1 MLTYPLSKES
11 GRSLYEQLYE
21 GIRRDIL
28 SGTLP
33 AHQRLPSKR
42 ALAQHLEV
50 SIITVQNAYEQ
61 LAAEGYIYSQEKRG
75 YYVSPVER
83 PLQAAARQP
92 APLPPEPE
100 QKTYFL
106 DLVTN
111 SIDRAYFPFT
121 VWARLMR
128 ETLLERDKALLQAAP
143 YNGAE
148 ELRRAISDY
157 LRQFRGMNVD
167 SGQIIVGAGTEFLY
181 SLLIQLLGREKC
193 YAVEDPGYSKIAE
206 IYRSHQV
213 NLRQVGLDEKG
224 LSTRLLRRQ
233 EADIVHLSP
242 SHHYPTGIVMPIGR
256 RQELLRWAEEQ
267 EGRWILEDDYD
278 SEFRFV
284 GRPIPTL
291 FSIDE
296 AQRVI
301 YLNTFS
307 KTIAP
312 SIRISYM
319 ILPPRLMEVYRE
331 KLGFYA
337 CTVSGFEQYTLAKFM
352 AQGRY
357 EQHLS
362 RMKARYRQKRDAVI
376 AMLRS
381 SPLADRVEIMEQD
394 AGLHFLV
401 RLDTRLPDAV
411 LRSRAAEQGV
421 RLALLSDYYSV
432 RSSAPR
438 QKGTSKEN
446 PWRGSAGHPPHSGHH
461 RVAGADRGHR
471 RHAGTD
477 DLGLRRRRAGLRAG
491 KQARHHHRLRV
502 RHHGQHHRQ
511 ALQRRFDPL
520 QEPVQLLCRHL
531 PRREEDRPRHLRPE
545 HPVRLSRAGQ
555 HDVRQL
561 HP

>member
-1 MLTYPLSKES
+1 MLTYPLNKES

-213 NLRQVGLDEKG
+213 DLRRVGLDEKG

-256 RQELLRWAEEQ
+256 RQELLHWAEEQEGRWILEDDYDSEFRFVGRPIPTRLLRRQEADIVHLSPSHHYPTGIVMPIGRRQELLHWAEEQ

-401 RLDTRLPDAV
+401 RLDTRLPDAA

-421 RLALLSDYYSV
+421 RLALLSDYYSA
-432 RSSAPR
+432 RSSAP
-438 QKGTSKEN
+438 QHIVVVN
-446 PWRGSAGHPPHSGHH
+446 YSGI
-461 RVAGADRGHR
+461 
-471 RHAGTD
+471 
-477 DLGLRRRRAGLRAG
+477 DLERLPEGLRRLA
-491 KQARHHHRLRV
+491 QAW
-502 RHHGQHHRQ
+502 
-511 ALQRRFDPL
+511 
-520 QEPVQLLCRHL
+520 
-531 PRREEDRPRHLRPE
+531 EE
-545 HPVRLSRAGQ
+545 
-555 HDVRQL
+555 
-561 HP
+561 

>member
-21 GIRRDIL
+21 GVRRDIL

-242 SHHYPTGIVMPIGR
+242 SHHYPTGIVMPITR
-256 RQELLRWAEEQ
+256 RQELLRWAAEQ
-267 EGRWILEDDYD
+267 PERYILEDDYD

-291 FSIDE
+291 FSVSE
-296 AQRVI
+296 NQRVI

-319 ILPPRLMEVYRE
+319 ILPPQLLARYRE
-331 KLGFYA
+331 RLGFYA
-337 CTVSGFEQYTLAKFM
+337 CTVSAFEQYTLAQFL
-352 AQGRY
+352 AGGWY
-357 EQHLS
+357 EKHLS
-362 RMKARYRQKRDAVI
+362 RMRKHYRQKRDAVI
-376 AMLRS
+376 AAVYK
-381 SPLADRVEIMEQD
+381 SPLAPYAAITEED
-394 AGLHFLV
+394 AGLHFLL
-401 RLDTRLPDAV
+401 RLDGAPSDET
-411 LRSRAAEQGV
+411 LRREAEQRGI
-421 RLALLSDYYSV
+421 RLAMLSDYYQ
-432 RSSAPR
+432 RPQDAPQHVLVVNYTGIDLDR
-438 QKGTSKEN
+438 LPAALERLAALWKEN
-446 PWRGSAGHPPHSGHH
+446 DH
-461 RVAGADRGHR
+461 V
-471 RHAGTD
+471 
-477 DLGLRRRRAGLRAG
+477 
-491 KQARHHHRLRV
+491 
-502 RHHGQHHRQ
+502 
-511 ALQRRFDPL
+511 
-520 QEPVQLLCRHL
+520 
-531 PRREEDRPRHLRPE
+531 
-545 HPVRLSRAGQ
+545 
-555 HDVRQL
+555 
-561 HP
+561 